1 MQTMKAEL
9 DALKSQVLDISQSRN
24 DLITSEVDQISMA
37 SLKEEIQQIK
47 DMLSANESPPLPST
61 PEGRNTQLTE
71 PPA

>member
-1 MQTMKAEL
+1 MQVMKAEL
-9 DALKSQVLDISQSRN
+9 DTLKSQVLDISQSR
-24 DLITSEVDQISMA
+24 VDPTGGGVDPISMA

-61 PEGRNTQLTE
+61 PKGRNTQLTE

>member
-9 DALKSQVLDISQSRN
+9 DALKSQVLNISQSQN
-24 DLITSEVDQISMA
+24 NSGADQLSMA

-47 DMLSANESPPLPST
+47 NMLSANESPPLPST
-61 PEGRNTQLTE
+61 PKGRNTQLTE